1 MAVSEPIFQDFPD
14 PVQDAMPVLR
24 RSDIGCE
31 QPFSPFLLQS
41 SLSLTLFF
49 KTLAAHSSDL
59 LSSPGENRQHKS
71 LSLDISFDNSL
82 GKVLAAAAA
91 ASATSSQSGV

>member
-1 MAVSEPIFQDFPD
+1 
-14 PVQDAMPVLR
+14 MPVLR

-31 QPFSPFLLQS
+31 QPFSPFLIQS
-41 SLSLTLFF
+41 FLSLTLFF
-49 KTLAAHSSDL
+49 ETLAAHSSDL
-59 LSSPGENRQHKS
+59 LTSPGENYQHKS

-91 ASATSSQSGV
+91 AASATSSQSGV